1 MIRPHVVSFLDE
13 MLKSEKSLRIE
24 EIPVPAGF
32 IPKPLGSLK
41 LRSANYVLLAV
52 RERNGGWKFN
62 PDNDF
67 LLKPG
72 FTVIAMASPIGRIE
86 IETLLIEMAS

>member
-1 MIRPHVVSFLDE
+1 MVRPHVVSFLQE
-13 MLKSEKSLRIE
+13 MLQSENALRIE
-24 EIPVPAGF
+24 EVPIPAAF

-52 RERNGGWKFN
+52 RERNGNWQFN
-62 PDNDF
+62 PDRSF

-72 FTVIAMASPIGRIE
+72 LTLIAMASPGGRQE
-86 IETLLIEMAS
+86 LDTLLIETLA